1 MPKITLL
8 HMPLAAQAQMLAA
21 LRARAMATAGRVWRF
36 ARKNLIAWVAEA
48 GGPTH
53 HGAPTGP
60 DGTLPAGASP
70 PPYQLQHR
78 GEGASTPA
86 TATDYETSPPGLLAI
101 IHNTHKH
108 CEPAE

>member
-8 HMPLAAQAQMLAA
+8 HMPLAEQAQMRAA
-21 LRARAMATAGRVWRF
+21 LRRALWLPPGRAWPF

-60 DGTLPAGASP
+60 DSTQPAGASP
-70 PPYQLQHR
+70 PPHQL
-78 GEGASTPA
+78 
-86 TATDYETSPPGLLAI
+86 
-101 IHNTHKH
+101 
-108 CEPAE
+108 